1 MINILMIEDDTELA
15 KILIEYL
22 NQYNIIVTNYETP
35 ELGISA
41 LSLKKYDLIILDLS
55 LPNIDG
61 IEVCRIIRQKFD
73 TPIIISSARSY
84 LGDKIACFSYG
95 ADDFMPKPYDTQEL
109 ILRIKSILKRCN
121 HFIMEKTS
129 PLNKKQIFTFDESKM
144 EIYKEGELL
153 DLTNA
158 EYFILQYMIQK
169 NGFVVSREELLSNVE
184 SIKYESS
191 YKSIDV
197 LIGRVRAKIEEDTK
211 KPKYILSIRG
221 VGYKLVNQ

>member
-1 MINILMIEDDTELA
+1 MINILMIEDDLEFA
-15 KILIEYL
+15 NILIQYL
-22 NQYNIIVTNYETP
+22 KQYNIKVTNYETP

-41 LSLKKYDLIILDLS
+41 LALKKYNLIILDLT

-61 IEVCRIIRQKFD
+61 IEVCRLIRLRYE
-73 TPIIISSARSY
+73 TPIIISTQRSF

-95 ADDFMPKPYDTQEL
+95 ADDFLSKPYDMQEL
-109 ILRIKSILKRCN
+109 ILRIKAILKRSTQTIN
-121 HFIMEKTS
+121 NEDT
-129 PLNKKQIFTFDESKM
+129 PLSNKQIFTFDESKM
-144 EIYKEGELL
+144 EIYKNNALIE
-153 DLTNA
+153 LTNA

-169 NGFVVSREELLSNVE
+169 SGFVISREELLSNVD

-197 LIGRVRAKIEEDTK
+197 LIGRVRAKIEENSK
-211 KPKYILSIRG
+211 KPKYIISIRG

>member
-1 MINILMIEDDTELA
+1 MINILMIEDDRELA
-15 KILIEYL
+15 SILIEHL
-22 NQYNIIVTNYETP
+22 KKYNIEVKNYETP

-61 IEVCRIIRQKFD
+61 IEVCRMIRQKHD
-73 TPIIISSARSY
+73 IPIIISSARSY

-95 ADDFMPKPYDTQEL
+95 ADDFMPKPYDIQEL

-121 HFIMEKTS
+121 HHIVEKES

-144 EIYKEGELL
+144 EIYKYHKLL
-153 DLTNA
+153 DMTNA
-158 EYFILQYMIQK
+158 EYFILQYMIK
-169 NGFVVSREELLSNVE
+169 KAGFVVSREELLSNVE

-197 LIGRVRAKIEEDTK
+197 LIGRVRAKIEDDAK

>member
-1 MINILMIEDDTELA
+1 MIEDDLEFA
-15 KILIEYL
+15 NVLIQYL
-22 NQYNIIVTNYETP
+22 KQYNIKVTNYETP

-41 LSLKKYDLIILDLS
+41 LALKKYNLIILDLT

-61 IEVCRIIRQKFD
+61 IEVCRLIRLRYE
-73 TPIIISSARSY
+73 TPIIISTQRSF

-95 ADDFMPKPYDTQEL
+95 ADDFMSKPYDIQEL
-109 ILRIKSILKRCN
+109 ILRIKAILKRSTQTIN
-121 HFIMEKTS
+121 NEDA
-129 PLNKKQIFTFDESKM
+129 PLSNKQIFTFDESKM
-144 EIYKEGELL
+144 EIYKNNVLIE
-153 DLTNA
+153 LTNA

-169 NGFVVSREELLSNVE
+169 SGFVISREELLSNVD

-197 LIGRVRAKIEEDTK
+197 LIGRVRGKIEENSK
-211 KPKYILSIRG
+211 KPKHIISIRG

>member
-1 MINILMIEDDTELA
+1 MINILMIEDDLEFA
-15 KILIEYL
+15 NILIQYL
-22 NQYNIIVTNYETP
+22 KQYNIKVTNYETP

-41 LSLKKYDLIILDLS
+41 LALKKYNLIILDLT

-61 IEVCRIIRQKFD
+61 IEVCRLIRLRYE
-73 TPIIISSARSY
+73 TPIIISTQRSF

-95 ADDFMPKPYDTQEL
+95 ADDFLSKPYDMQEL
-109 ILRIKSILKRCN
+109 ILRIKAILKRSTQTIN
-121 HFIMEKTS
+121 NEDV
-129 PLNKKQIFTFDESKM
+129 PLSNKQIFTFDESKM
-144 EIYKEGELL
+144 EIYKNNTLIE
-153 DLTNA
+153 LTNA

-169 NGFVVSREELLSNVE
+169 SGFVISREELLSNVD

-197 LIGRVRAKIEEDTK
+197 LIGRVRSKIEVNSK
-211 KPKYILSIRG
+211 KPKHIISIRG

>member
-1 MINILMIEDDTELA
+1 MINILMIEDDIELA
-15 KILIEYL
+15 KILTEYL
-22 NQYNIIVTNYETP
+22 NQYNIVVTNYDTP

-41 LSLKKYDLIILDLS
+41 LSLKKYDLVILDLS

-61 IEVCRIIRQKFD
+61 IEVCRIIRQKYD
-73 TPIIISSARSY
+73 LPIIISSARSY

-121 HFIMEKTS
+121 HQIIEKES
-129 PLNKKQIFTFDESKM
+129 SLNKKQIFTFDESKM
-144 EIYKEGELL
+144 EIYKDGELL

-169 NGFVVSREELLSNVE
+169 NGFVVSRQELLSNVD

-197 LIGRVRAKIEEDTK
+197 LIGRVRTKIEENTK

>member
-1 MINILMIEDDTELA
+1 MINILMIEDDVELA
-15 KILIEYL
+15 SILTEYL
-22 NQYNIIVTNYETP
+22 KQYNIEITNYETP

-41 LSLKKYDLIILDLS
+41 LALKKYDLIILDLS

-61 IEVCRIIRQKFD
+61 IEVCRIIRQRYD

-121 HFIMEKTS
+121 HQIIEKDS
-129 PLNKKQIFTFDESKM
+129 LLNKKQIFTYNESKM
-144 EIYKEGELL
+144 EIYKDGILL

-197 LIGRVRAKIEEDTK
+197 LIGRVRTKIEENTK
-211 KPKYILSIRG
+211 KPKYILLIRG

>member
-1 MINILMIEDDTELA
+1 MIEDDLEFANT
-15 KILIEYL
+15 LIKYL
-22 NQYNIIVTNYETP
+22 RQYNIEVTNYETP

-41 LSLKKYDLIILDLS
+41 LALKKFNLIILDLS

-61 IEVCRIIRQKFD
+61 IEVCRLIRLRYE
-73 TPIIISSARSY
+73 TPIIISTERAF

-95 ADDFMPKPYDTQEL
+95 ADDFMSKPYDMQEL
-109 ILRIKSILKRCN
+109 ILRIKAILKRSN
-121 HFIMEKTS
+121 HQISDKYDT
-129 PLNKKQIFTFDESKM
+129 LNKKQIFTFDESKM
-144 EIYKEGELL
+144 EIYKNNVLVE
-153 DLTNA
+153 LTNA

-169 NGFVVSREELLSNVE
+169 SGFVISRQELLSNVD

-197 LIGRVRAKIEEDTK
+197 LVGRVRSKIEENSR
-211 KPKYILSIRG
+211 KPKYIISIRG

>member
-1 MINILMIEDDTELA
+1 MINILMIEDDLEFA
-15 KILIEYL
+15 NILIQYL
-22 NQYNIIVTNYETP
+22 KQYNIKVTNYETP

-41 LSLKKYDLIILDLS
+41 LALKKYNLIILDLT

-61 IEVCRIIRQKFD
+61 IEVCRLIRLRYE
-73 TPIIISSARSY
+73 TPIIISTQRSF

-95 ADDFMPKPYDTQEL
+95 ADDFLSKPYDMQEL
-109 ILRIKSILKRCN
+109 ILRIKAILKMSTQTIN
-121 HFIMEKTS
+121 NEDV
-129 PLNKKQIFTFDESKM
+129 PLSNKQIFTFDESKM
-144 EIYKEGELL
+144 EIYKNNTLIE
-153 DLTNA
+153 LTNA

-169 NGFVVSREELLSNVE
+169 SGFVISREELLSNVD

-197 LIGRVRAKIEEDTK
+197 LIGRVRSKIEVNSK
-211 KPKYILSIRG
+211 KPKHIISIRG